1 MNKKTLTSLLTFT
14 VLAIPFLASAVTVD
28 PSLGSTLSLGTADL
42 ESTVITIIQ
51 WVLGFLGLIAVIM
64 IIWGVVGA
72 LTAGGNEDKFAF
84 AKKTIIAAIVGLV
97 VILIAWAIVTFV
109 VKTTATVTQ

>member
-1 MNKKTLTSLLTFT
+1 MKKIS
-14 VLAIPFLASAVTVD
+14 FLFLICIVVSVPCIVSAVTVD
-28 PSLGSTLSLGTADL
+28 PNLGSTLALGTADL

-72 LTAGGNEDKFAF
+72 LTAGGNEDRVAF
-84 AKKTIIAAIVGLV
+84 AKKTIIAAVIGLV

-109 VKTTATVTQ
+109 VKTTTTVTQ